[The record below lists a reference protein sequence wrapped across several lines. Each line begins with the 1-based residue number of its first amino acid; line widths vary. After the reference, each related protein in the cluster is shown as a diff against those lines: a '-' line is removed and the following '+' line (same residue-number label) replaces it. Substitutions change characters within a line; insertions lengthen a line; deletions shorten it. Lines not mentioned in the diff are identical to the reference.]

1 MENEEEEKS
10 KTNQNLQPENY
21 EPTVK
26 EANVFDI
33 GFEDYTNDK
42 NDNIKNK
49 TNQSINKNNDTFNLS
64 STTYNDKRQ
73 NQQDEKKYIYDSFE
87 EMYNKSKRNLIKINF
102 DSMGDKRA
110 SKYKEILNEIKLL
123 NSINYENEEKKRNS
137 IPYKFFNLGSTF
149 YNSNYSSD
157 LSTKSYSLRNTNNS
171 FYKNNN
177 NSLFS
182 ELKYPSKKNYFNDSK
197 LSHTNFSSFGGD
209 FTNNKKYIDFKK
221 GKYSFNPFNH
231 LYKTDVNFFG
241 DVLGK
246 KDKSK
251 FLRLPSNKYLTSS
264 FYNNN
269 DKKDPLEKLKDW

>member
-102 DSMGDKRA
+102 DSMNDKRA

-123 NSINYENEEKKRNS
+123 DSINYENEDKKRNY
-137 IPYKFFNLGSTF
+137 IPYKFFNTNSTF
-149 YNSNYSSD
+149 YNSNYSTD
-157 LSTKSYSLRNTNNS
+157 LNTKSSSFRNTNNNS
-171 FYKNNN
+171 FFRNNN
-177 NSLFS
+177 NQSLLS
-182 ELKYPSKKNYFNDSK
+182 ELKYPSKKPYFNDLK
-197 LSHTNFSSFGGD
+197 LSHVNFSSFGGE
-209 FTNNKKYIDFKK
+209 FNKRFINYEK
-221 GKYSFNPFNH
+221 GKYPLNQY
-231 LYKTDVNFFG
+231 YKKEVTFFG

-246 KDKSK
+246 KDKAK
-251 FLRLPSNKYLTSS
+251 FLRFPTNNFLSKSY
-264 FYNNN
+264 YKNN
-269 DKKDPLEKLKDW
+269 DKNEPLEKLKNW